1 MTHSAAHPGRVPMVA
16 EVVTRQRECE
26 DVFTLQLRLVDPAM
40 RAAYRFR
47 PGQFNMVYLHGVG
60 EVAISIVSDPE
71 DATLL
76 NHTIRA
82 VGRATRGLEQLQAGE
97 QIGLRGPYGRGWPME
112 QAAGRNLVIVTG
124 GLGCAPVVAAI
135 TEVEQQRDR
144 YGHLTIIEGVRHYQQ
159 LIYPERFSHWQKM
172 ERTNVVLCSSHDC
185 AAPWPWHTDR
195 VTDHLGQVGE
205 DAVALLCGPEGMM
218 IAAAETLQQQGIDGE
233 SIWLSLERNMQCGDG
248 FCGHCQ
254 LGSHFVCRDGP
265 VFSWTEIGNELKVKG
280 R

>member
-1 MTHSAAHPGRVPMVA
+1 MHPDTHSSRVPMVA
-16 EVVTRQRECE
+16 EVVSRRQESS
-26 DVFTLQLRLVDPAM
+26 DVFTLQLRLIDPAQ
-40 RAAYRFR
+40 RSRYRFQ

-60 EVAISIVSDPE
+60 EVAISIVSDPD

-82 VGRATRGLEQLQAGE
+82 VGRATRGLEQLQAGD

-112 QAAGRNLVIVTG
+112 QAVGRDLLIVTG

-135 TEVEQQRDR
+135 AAVEQQRSR
-144 YGHLTIIEGVRHYQQ
+144 YGYLTIIEGVRHHQD
-159 LIYPERFSHWQKM
+159 LIYPDRFQHWQQM
-172 ERTNVVLCSSHDC
+172 ENSEVILCSSQDR

-195 VTDHLGQVGE
+195 VTDHLEQIGE
-205 DAVALLCGPEGMM
+205 DAVVMLCGPEGMM
-218 IAAAETLQQQGIDGE
+218 IVAAERLQQQGIRE
-233 SIWLSLERNMQCGDG
+233 TAIWLSLERNMQCGDG

-265 VFSWTEIGNELKVKG
+265 VFSWAEIGKDLKVKG
-280 R
+280 L